1 MKHLIFLI
9 GVFISAHVL
18 AAPPPPVIPLNQYL
32 AVVEYAREGKQTG
45 CGLRA
50 TGETENNLWINVL
63 LSVFTGES
71 GDLFGMFKVVVK
83 EINMQNGRPLL
94 QDGRISYSSI
104 GKIHKAW
111 IKTDS
116 GAQPLIYKKGESSHN
131 DGYMASLEFENAMD
145 LLIAI
150 SQTNFRVGY
159 SRNEEGP
166 EEVLAFNKRIT
177 KGEARKLSACM
188 SNLRRTKTE
197 RSDKSF

>member
-9 GVFISAHVL
+9 GAFLSAHAL
-18 AAPPPPVIPLNQYL
+18 ATPPPPVIPLNQYL

-63 LSVFTGES
+63 LSVFTRES

-83 EINMQNGRPLL
+83 KINMQNGRPLL
-94 QDGRISYSSI
+94 QDGRITYSSI

-116 GAQPLIYKKGESSHN
+116 GTQPLIYKERKGSH
-131 DGYMASLEFENAMD
+131 
-145 LLIAI
+145 
-150 SQTNFRVGY
+150 
-159 SRNEEGP
+159 
-166 EEVLAFNKRIT
+166 RIT
-177 KGEARKLSACM
+177 MATWPRW
-188 SNLRRTKTE
+188 NLRMP
-197 RSDKSF
+197 